1 MNTLYNARR
10 EMARGMMKKAG
21 IPALVLSPSS
31 DLYYLSGCRFHLS
44 ERLVALV
51 LTAEGTFLV
60 YPRFEEN
67 YVGEDLRSCAECIP
81 WDDGEDPFRIV
92 TGFLPPSGGLCAA
105 ASSMPA
111 SFLLRLQKNA
121 ERFSLSWL
129 DAVSIMKPLRM
140 HKDEAEYALLKEA
153 QERAGEALQDLYNW
167 GLEKK
172 SEEAVAGKL
181 GALLREK
188 GLERADWGP
197 IVASGPNGASPHHS
211 VSGRIIQRGDPVV
224 IDFGG
229 VWQGYQAD
237 MTRSPVAGKAS
248 QEYREVY
255 EVVLSANEAAFRAA
269 RPGAACEDVDT
280 AARELIAKAG
290 YGRYFNHRLGHGIGL
305 DIHED
310 PYMVAGNKTP
320 LAPGMAFSDEPG
332 IYLPGKFGIRT
343 EDILFMGKNG
353 AERLTSFP
361 HDLQEI

>member
-1 MNTLYNARR
+1 
-10 EMARGMMKKAG
+10 
-21 IPALVLSPSS
+21 
-31 DLYYLSGCRFHLS
+31 
-44 ERLVALV
+44 
-51 LTAEGTFLV
+51 
-60 YPRFEEN
+60 
-67 YVGEDLRSCAECIP
+67 
-81 WDDGEDPFRIV
+81 
-92 TGFLPPSGGLCAA
+92 
-105 ASSMPA
+105 
-111 SFLLRLQKNA
+111 
-121 ERFSLSWL
+121 
-129 DAVSIMKPLRM
+129 M
-140 HKDEAEYALLKEA
+140 HKDETEYALLKEA

-181 GALLREK
+181 TVLLREK

-197 IVASGPNGASPHHS
+197 VVASGPNGASPHHS
-211 VSGRIIQRGDPVV
+211 VSERIIQRGDPVV

-255 EVVLSANEAAFRAA
+255 EVVLSANEAALRAA
-269 RPGAACEDVDT
+269 RPGAACEDVDA

-310 PYMVAGNKTP
+310 PYMVAGNKTL

-332 IYLPGKFGIRT
+332 IYLPGKFGVRT